1 MFSNRIVQ
9 VLTNDILIDRENRQR
24 SNLTPDSVIDLA
36 YSIGKNQWISPI
48 LIDESTNHVIAGERR
63 LTAVKALHSCVN
75 GDYSIFSKPEEART
89 KLAHI
94 CSCKVASW
102 QDWSKIPSQL
112 GKNLTEQ
119 ELVVFEFIENAQR
132 ADLKWQDK
140 AKAIYTIHAHGL
152 ATEKKWN
159 NQQTGILVG
168 LDHSS
173 VAKCLKIWRF
183 MIEAE
188 AETDKNSPLKLIIEE
203 ANTMQSALQTIDR
216 HVSRRQD
223 DVVSLT
229 STAIAPKT
237 KNNKDISSKP
247 GPQSGIAPKLLGI
260 DPAEGYEELGMYE
273 EDSPF
278 KPVTIGEQLIL
289 NENFNSWAEDYTG
302 QPFNFLHC
310 DFPYGISFNK
320 GAQGNTVASK
330 VTGNYN
336 DNPDVYWD
344 LLNTLVKHKDRLIAP
359 SAHIMFWFSQNH
371 RKATEDF
378 FIENF
383 PECIVQPFL
392 MIWHC
397 SDGSGILPDPQRYG
411 RRTYETAMLITFG
424 DRLINIP
431 KSLSFSSPRET
442 STRIHRSQKPLAV
455 LDHFFSMFVD
465 ESSRVLDPT
474 AGSGTSLV
482 VSYNLEAEKVIG
494 LEMQSETYE
503 TAVKFID
510 EELAKDDIIL

>member
-9 VLTNDILIDRENRQR
+9 ILTDDILIDRINRQR
-24 SNLTPDSVIDLA
+24 SNLTYDSVIDLA

-48 LIDESTNHVIAGERR
+48 LVDESTNHVIAGERR
-63 LTAVKALHSCVN
+63 LTAVKALHSCIN
-75 GDYSIFSKPEEART
+75 GDYSIFSKPEEVRT

-94 CSCKVASW
+94 CSCKVDSW
-102 QDWSKIPSQL
+102 KGWSKIPSQL

-132 ADLKWQDK
+132 ADLKWQDR

-152 ATEKKWN
+152 TTEKNWN
-159 NQQTGILVG
+159 NQRTGILVG
-168 LDHSS
+168 LEHSS

-188 AETDKNSPLKLIIEE
+188 AEADKNSPLKLIIEE

-216 HVSRRQD
+216 YVSRRQD
-223 DVVSLT
+223 DIVSLT
-229 STAIAPKT
+229 STVIAPKA
-237 KNNKDISSKP
+237 KSNKDISAKP
-247 GPQSGIAPKLLGI
+247 GPKVGVETTTDFNYDL
-260 DPAEGYEELGMYE
+260 EEEYALE
-273 EDSPF
+273 EDTTPISL
-278 KPVTIGEQLIL
+278 GEQLIL
-289 NENFNSWAEDYTG
+289 NQDFNSWAESYEG
-302 QPFNFLHC
+302 EPFNFLHC

-320 GAQGNTVASK
+320 GAQGNTIASK

-336 DNPDVYWD
+336 DSPDVYWE
-344 LLNTLVKHKDRLIAP
+344 LLNTLAKYQDKLIAQ
-359 SAHIMFWFSQNH
+359 SAHIMFWFSQNF
-371 RKATEDF
+371 RKETEDF
-378 FIENF
+378 FTKNF
-383 PECIVQPFL
+383 PGCVIQPFL

-397 SDGSGILPDPQRYG
+397 SDDSGILPDPQRYG

-424 DRLINIP
+424 DRLVSVP

-465 ESSRVLDPT
+465 ESSKVLDPT

-482 VSYNLEAEKVIG
+482 VAHSLEAEKVIG
-494 LEMQSETYE
+494 LEMQAETYE
-503 TAVKFID
+503 TAVRFIN
-510 EELAKDDIIL
+510 EELAKEDIIL

>member
-1 MFSNRIVQ
+1 MFSNRIIQ
-9 VLTNDILIDRENRQR
+9 VLTDDILIDRLNRQR
-24 SNLTPDSVIDLA
+24 SNLTYDSVIDLA

-48 LIDESTNHVIAGERR
+48 LIDENTNHVIAGERR
-63 LTAVKALHSCVN
+63 LTAVKALYNCIN
-75 GDYSIFSKPEEART
+75 GNYSIFSKPEEART

-94 CSCKVASW
+94 CSCRVESW
-102 QDWSKIPSQL
+102 KGWSKIPTQL

-132 ADLKWQDK
+132 ADLKWQDR

-152 ATEKKWN
+152 ATEKSWN

-168 LDHSS
+168 LEHSS

-188 AETDKNSPLKLIIEE
+188 AEADKNSPLKLIIEE

-223 DVVSLT
+223 DIVSLT
-229 STAIAPKT
+229 STAIMPKV
-237 KNNKDISSKP
+237 KNNKDISAKP
-247 GPQSGIAPKLLGI
+247 GPKIGTASTYDKEDLVEEI
-260 DPAEGYEELGMYE
+260 DLE
-273 EDSPF
+273 EDLLTPISP
-278 KPVTIGEQLIL
+278 GEQLIL
-289 NENFNSWAEDYTG
+289 NEDFNSWAENYEG
-302 QPFNFLHC
+302 EPFNFLHC

-320 GAQGNTVASK
+320 GAQGNTISSK

-336 DNPDVYWD
+336 DNPDIYWN
-344 LLNTLVKHKDRLIAP
+344 LLATLAKYQDKLIAP

-371 RKATEDF
+371 RTETEAF
-378 FIENF
+378 FNQNF
-383 PECIVQPFL
+383 KGCIIQKFL

-397 SDGSGILPDPQRYG
+397 SDDSGILPDPQRYG

-424 DRLINIP
+424 DRLVSVP

-455 LDHFFSMFVD
+455 LNHFFSMFVD
-465 ESSRVLDPT
+465 ESSRILDPT
-474 AGSGTSLV
+474 AGSGTSIV
-482 VSYNLEAEKVIG
+482 VSHDLKAEKIIG
-494 LEMQSETYE
+494 LEMQPETHK
-503 TAVKFID
+503 TAVEFIN
-510 EELAKDDIIL
+510 EQLAKDDIIL

>member
-9 VLTNDILIDRENRQR
+9 VLIDDILIDRTNRQR
-24 SNLTPDSVIDLA
+24 SNLTYDSVIDLA

-63 LTAVKALHSCVN
+63 LTAVKALHSCIN

-89 KLAHI
+89 KLASI
-94 CSCKVASW
+94 CSCQVTSW
-102 QDWSKIPSQL
+102 QGWSKIPSQL

-132 ADLKWQDK
+132 MDLKWQDR

-152 ATEKKWN
+152 STEKSWN
-159 NQQTGILVG
+159 NQRTGILVG
-168 LDHSS
+168 LDHSN

-188 AETDKNSPLKLIIEE
+188 AEPDKNSPLKLIISE

-216 HVSRRQD
+216 HISRRQD
-223 DVVSLT
+223 DVISLT
-229 STAIAPKT
+229 STAIAPKI
-237 KNNKDISSKP
+237 KNNKDISAKP
-247 GPQSGIAPKLLGI
+247 GPRPDNERGNTPLIKHLDESGFFEEEEENLEPVSLGQQI
-260 DPAEGYEELGMYE
+260 IFN
-273 EDSPF
+273 ED
-278 KPVTIGEQLIL
+278 
-289 NENFNSWAEDYTG
+289 FNSWAENYEG
-302 QPFNFLHC
+302 EPFNFLHC

-320 GAQGNTVASK
+320 GAQGNTIASK

-336 DNPDVYWD
+336 DNSDVYWG
-344 LLNTLVKHKDRLIAP
+344 LLNTLAKYQDKLISP

-371 RKATEDF
+371 YDETKQF
-378 FIENF
+378 FNINF
-383 PECIVQPFL
+383 KGCVIQPFL

-397 SDGSGILPDPQRYG
+397 SDASGILPDPQRYG

-424 DRLINIP
+424 DRLISVP

-455 LDHFFSMFVD
+455 LDHFLSMFVD
-465 ESSRVLDPT
+465 ESSKVLDPT

-482 VSYNLEAEKVIG
+482 ISHNLGAKVIG
-494 LEMQSETYE
+494 LEMQEETHKN
-503 TAVKFID
+503 AINFID
-510 EELAKDDIIL
+510 EQLAKDDIIL